1 MVFRVLYMSKISEEI
16 VSHFPTGGYHAPT
29 GGYSPPLAPPLYV
42 QETFL
47 VSLTSKST
55 PMPRIFLH
63 KNTFLVHL
71 LNSLGSNS
79 RY

>member
-1 MVFRVLYMSKISEEI
+1 MVFTIHAKNLRRNRVSLSD
-16 VSHFPTGGYHAPT
+16 GGLSCSD
-29 GGYSPPLAPPLYV
+29 GGYSPLVAPPLYV

-55 PMPRIFLH
+55 QMPRIFLH

-71 LNSLGSNS
+71 LNSLGNNN